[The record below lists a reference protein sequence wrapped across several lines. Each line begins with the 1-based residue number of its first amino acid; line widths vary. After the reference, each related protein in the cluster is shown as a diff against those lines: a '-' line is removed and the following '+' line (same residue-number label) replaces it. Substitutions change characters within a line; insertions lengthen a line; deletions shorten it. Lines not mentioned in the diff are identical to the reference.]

1 MHGFCSICSY
11 QKSGYKIMQV
21 SDLGVRDQIVISPI
35 HRVCLERL
43 RYWSGPLMET
53 PGQVSVDFFIFCNL
67 V

>member
-1 MHGFCSICSY
+1 
-11 QKSGYKIMQV
+11 MQV